1 MAWLTTSAPPTPDI
15 EQDTQIPAKPDA
27 DAEALRRI
35 TSGQLH
41 RWRPS
46 VVLAHF
52 MRILLVV
59 PGHYVVLQF
68 INPIVPPIAGL
79 SLVPSRRDMASTAG
93 HNFSSQPEVPAP
105 NDDDDDNGTFSTGDA
120 YFSAG
125 RRLLPLGPTGQGCRS
140 DGAASRGPRLFASC
154 ETGPP
159 LKTATA
165 SSDSDRLYEKELY
178 L

>member
-79 SLVPSRRDMASTAG
+79 SLVPSRREMASPAG

-105 NDDDDDNGTFSTGDA
+105 NDDDDDTPAMALSQPVTPISQPVEGSSR
-120 YFSAG
+120 SARQAKAAAVMEQRREARGYLPPAKRG
-125 RRLLPLGPTGQGCRS
+125 RR
-140 DGAASRGPRLFASC
+140 
-154 ETGPP
+154 
-159 LKTATA
+159 
-165 SSDSDRLYEKELY
+165 
-178 L
+178 